1 MIVRSHIPSGLAA
14 QRHARPATMSA
25 FILVALILIS
35 AFFSASEIALTASRR
50 TRLQTLADDG
60 DTRALRVL
68 QLKDT
73 PGNFFDCTRID
84 PSSSFGMNSLPINA
98 NEPSA
103 TAATTTPN
111 ATANHFPIEM

>member
-1 MIVRSHIPSGLAA
+1 MIVRSHIPSGLAT

-73 PGNFFDCTRID
+73 PGNFFTVVQIGVNARGRWPHRWATGC
-84 PSSSFGMNSLPINA
+84 PLPA
-98 NEPSA
+98 PSA
-103 TAATTTPN
+103 SPASPVS
-111 ATANHFPIEM
+111 